1 MSEQFYFGT
10 EERMRFM
17 RAPNVGMDSGMH
29 GRSVNGTLYNGMAY
43 ADQSVGTHRQYVMEW
58 PPSSSLPEAA
68 LMEGYRNRVYGV
80 GPLYFNSPLS
90 YPYNVLAARWA
101 APAMACGLE
110 GSSMIDQYTPGLSAT
125 SGSATNDLPVNSAF
139 YDLVNA
145 AVGFQ
150 QADSLFVP
158 VPPGYTAYVGAF
170 YQKTGTGVV
179 AVVPV
184 DLSGAN
190 GASVTL
196 TAVAN
201 NATNIVPDVFIS
213 VSGLRLWLG
222 KTASGAATVLNAANI
237 VRLYKNGETPN
248 TAGPW
253 LPGMGHSGCR
263 FVGEPTHI
271 TNGGMNGGMVSY
283 AATLVEVGR

>member
-1 MSEQFYFGT
+1 MTGQFYFGT
-10 EERMRFM
+10 EGRMRWM
-17 RAPNVGMDSGMH
+17 RAPSIGMDSGAV
-29 GRSVNGTLYNGMAY
+29 GRGTDGTTANGLGYVN
-43 ADQSVGTHRQYVMEW
+43 QSVGTHRQYLMEW

-68 LMEGYRNRVYGV
+68 VMEGYRNRVYGR
-80 GPLYFNSPLS
+80 GPLYFHSPLTL
-90 YPYNVLAARWA
+90 PYNVLSARHA

-110 GSSMIDQYTPGLSAT
+110 GTSFIDQYTPTAVAT
-125 SGSATNDLPVNSAF
+125 SGAGTNDLPAESAY
-139 YDLVNA
+139 YDLLNA

-150 QADSLFVP
+150 LADSVFIP
-158 VPPGYTAYVGAF
+158 VPPGYTAYVGSF
-170 YQKTGTGVV
+170 YQATGTGVV

-184 DLSGAN
+184 DLSGAD

-196 TAVAN
+196 TALAN
-201 NATNIVPDVFIS
+201 NATNIVPDVFYS

-222 KTASGAATVLNAANI
+222 KTSSGAASVLNAANI
-237 VRLYKNGETPN
+237 IRMYPDGEAPD

-271 TNGGMNGGMVSY
+271 TNGGMYGGMVSY
-283 AATLVEVGR
+283 AATLKEVGR